1 MLLTL
6 HLLLN
11 NSTADG
17 EGMKKAGTG
26 CMSPARSKWLSA
38 KPAAASSHLLVADPC
53 FRGSQQR
60 AAAKNSNRSF
70 SQTRY
75 FTFVSNVAN
84 LIQTCIWQ
92 GQTQYTDVIKS
103 TLSSMCKRN
112 QFFAVS
118 SHTPFLPLTLCYF
131 VWNSHS
137 RLLTPL
143 LSISTACLGQGN
155 REPLTPTRAGA
166 ESWKPWKHT
175 PTSHHRLWNNNQWH
189 GWSWRAQSAGQLHSL
204 NWEVPRRIS
213 ITNSVLHH
221 KITKISLFLDMWDL
235 WSWISH
241 LSLIPSCP
249 PIHNTLHF
257 CSAAFLHKS
266 HKLPAPNT
274 SSPSSLS
281 ALLFSTNLSF
291 PALGSLSPHHPKP
304 QARTRKH
311 QGTH

>member
-17 EGMKKAGTG
+17 EGRKKAGTG
-26 CMSPARSKWLSA
+26 CMSPTWSKWLSA
-38 KPAAASSHLLVADPC
+38 KPAATSSHLLVADPC

-60 AAAKNSNRSF
+60 AAAKNSSRSF
-70 SQTRY
+70 SQSRY

-92 GQTQYTDVIKS
+92 GQTQYTDVIKT

-137 RLLTPL
+137 LLTPL
-143 LSISTACLGQGN
+143 QSISTACLGQGN

-175 PTSHHRLWNNNQWH
+175 QTSHHRLWNNHKWH
-189 GWSWRAQSAGQLHSL
+189 GWSWESSVSRTTPQLKLRSAQENINNQLRSASQDHKNLF
-204 NWEVPRRIS
+204 IS
-213 ITNSVLHH
+213 WHVRPL
-221 KITKISLFLDMWDL
+221 KLDFT
-235 WSWISH
+235 
-241 LSLIPSCP
+241 LIPNP
-249 PIHNTLHF
+249 LM
-257 CSAAFLHKS
+257 
-266 HKLPAPNT
+266 
-274 SSPSSLS
+274 SSNP
-281 ALLFSTNLSF
+281 
-291 PALGSLSPHHPKP
+291 
-304 QARTRKH
+304 
-311 QGTH
+311 